1 MSFIDKIELSAERY
15 GDRIAVD
22 DGSRQITYTEL
33 IAKSNAIAH
42 ILMEQDNGEFAA
54 VMLPRSCWFT
64 VAAIGVIK
72 AGKAYIPLNPAN
84 PAGYNL
90 DILRESGA
98 KSLITTAEIWEG
110 FVRYAGYDINPV
122 LLDRLELYAAPD
134 CGTAGCDGS
143 KPAALYFTSG
153 TTGVRKGV
161 LHSSD
166 SLMFLCESVWRSHFE
181 DGLQNEMF
189 AVVTDLE
196 FMASVAGLFTP
207 LMHGGTSILVPDD
220 VLHDIDR
227 LADFLMDRKI
237 SHVVTIGPV
246 AAMLAARWKGERLF
260 LMATGERMP
269 SICSALPDG
278 LSLYNV
284 YGMSECGNCLH
295 YLIHGDEQT
304 VPIGHTVDGVRA
316 YVLDSGMNPVPD
328 GQAGELYVSS
338 PGLAIGYFNN
348 PELSRRNF
356 VDCPFE
362 DGGRMYRT
370 GDLVRMLPDGEYLYC
385 GRVDDMVKVRG
396 HRLELGDVE
405 NAALECEGIE
415 YAVAVKSHAGGLV
428 MFYSGNVEEDAVR
441 SHLKG
446 RLPEYM
452 CPGRIVRI
460 GNMPRGN
467 RGKTDRKQLRNM
479 ASWSEKEI
487 CLAAAFEKIL
497 KIPVTDTDFDFIG
510 NGGDSLSVMTLT
522 YEMDGY
528 SLDAATVYRERTLKR
543 IASAMERIPDDKDDG
558 LDARYIALNA
568 FQRRILETQLS
579 KPSSTMWN
587 NPLLFRLGKDCD
599 IQRLSDALFQ
609 AVCHHPIL
617 LARLCWDENGFFM
630 FERADGF
637 PDKGQVVRSVSVGCS
652 SETDIIGSLS
662 RPFDLMQG
670 WPLFRIYIVSAV
682 GTDYLFLD
690 FLHLIC
696 DGFSICVFMENVF
709 RAYRHQALPTDYGWQ
724 YMPMVQK
731 AGKVDLAAVC
741 ETDLE
746 FFTCGY
752 ETGITEEQIRN
763 AENRWGHS
771 INVLAVASGLLALSR
786 LGAAQPVCVNWLYG
800 NRVNARLKNAFA
812 PLVRIYGVNIDVG
825 SFTGKSLLD
834 EISRQMEYSIRHP
847 ETEYY
852 CLEDSD
858 LRHQPLLINNMIG
871 FDGFCSSAPFE
882 IREIP
887 YCYAQSEPAEYM
899 DMELHLSEGCL
910 EFNLVGAESG
920 PSCGFYKKLGPE
932 FERCL
937 KEFILER

>member
-1 MSFIDKIELSAERY
+1 MSFIDKIELSAACY

-22 DGSRQITYTEL
+22 DGIQRITYTEL
-33 IAKSNAIAH
+33 ITKSNAIAH
-42 ILMEQDNGEFAA
+42 ILMEQGNGGFAA
-54 VMLPRSCWFT
+54 VMLPRSCCFT
-64 VAAIGVIK
+64 VAVIGVIK

-110 FVRYAGYDINPV
+110 FVRNADYDVNPV
-122 LLDRLELYAAPD
+122 LLDRLESYSVSD
-134 CGTAGCDGS
+134 CGTADCDGS

-181 DGLQNEMF
+181 DGPQNPMF

-207 LMHGGTSILVPDD
+207 LMHGGTSFLVQDD

-227 LADFLMDRKI
+227 LLAFLSKKKI
-237 SHVVTIGPV
+237 IHIGTIGSV
-246 AAMLAARWKGERLF
+246 AAMLAARWKGERLY

-269 SICSALPDG
+269 SICSALPEG
-278 LSLYNV
+278 LYLYNA
-284 YGMSECGNCLH
+284 YGMSECGSCLQ
-295 YLIHGDEQT
+295 YQIHGNERV
-304 VPIGHTVDGVRA
+304 VPIGHPVYGVRA

-328 GQAGELYVSS
+328 GHAGELYVSS

-348 PELSRRNF
+348 PKLSRRNF

-362 DGGRMYRT
+362 AGGRMYRT
-370 GDLVRMLPDGEYLYC
+370 GDLVRMLPDGEHLYC

-405 NAALECEGIE
+405 NAALECEGVE
-415 YAVAVKSHAGGLV
+415 SAVAVKSEAGQLV
-428 MFYSGNVEEDAVR
+428 MFYSGNVTEDTVC

-452 CPGRIVRI
+452 CPCRIVRI
-460 GNMPRGN
+460 GDMPRGN

-497 KIPVTDTDFDFIG
+497 KIPVTDTDFDFIS

-558 LDARYIALNA
+558 LDAKCIALNA

-599 IQRLSDALFQ
+599 IQGLSDALFQ
-609 AVCHHPIL
+609 TVCNHPIL
-617 LARLCWDENGFFM
+617 LARLCRDDNGYYM
-630 FERADGF
+630 FERAEGF
-637 PDKGQVVRSVSVGCS
+637 PDKGQVVRRVSVRCS

-662 RPFDLMQG
+662 RPFDLTRG
-670 WPLFRIYIVSAV
+670 WPLFRIYIVSAT

-690 FLHLIC
+690 FHHLIC
-696 DGFSICVFMENVF
+696 DGSSLCVFMENVF
-709 RAYRHQALPTDYGWQ
+709 KAYRHQALPVDYGWQ
-724 YMPMVQK
+724 YMPVVQEDC
-731 AGKVDLAAVC
+731 KVDLSAVC
-741 ETDLE
+741 ETNLE
-746 FFTCGY
+746 YFACGY
-752 ETGITEEQIRN
+752 RTGITEEQIRN
-763 AENRWGHS
+763 AEKRWGYS
-771 INVLAVASGLLALSR
+771 INVLAVASGLWALSH
-786 LGAAQPVCVNWLYG
+786 LGAAQSVCVNWLYA
-800 NRVNARLKNAFA
+800 NRTNAKLKNAFA
-812 PLVRIYGVNIDVG
+812 PLVRMYGVNIDVG

-852 CLEDSD
+852 CLENSD
-858 LRHQPLLINNMIG
+858 LKHQPLLINNMIK
-871 FDGFCSSAPFE
+871 FDDFCSSAPFE
-882 IREIP
+882 IREFP

-899 DMELHLSEGCL
+899 DMELHLFEGCL
-910 EFNLVGAESG
+910 DINLVGAERV
-920 PSCGFYKKLGPE
+920 PSCGFYKKLGLE

-937 KEFILER
+937 KKYILER